1 MIWLFSGTWSSRN
14 EGHFELLKTGGV
26 AGDTRTR
33 RAIIAGRQTPPEA
46 HSDLSAPEL
55 RRKVFKW
62 QARMQVACRSAIF
75 GRSLNAKGFCGVGVT
90 VVRVS
95 SYG

>member
-33 RAIIAGRQTPPEA
+33 RAIIAGSQTPPEA
-46 HSDLSAPEL
+46 NSDLSAPDCDE
-55 RRKVFKW
+55 KVF
-62 QARMQVACRSAIF
+62 
-75 GRSLNAKGFCGVGVT
+75 
-90 VVRVS
+90 
-95 SYG
+95 

>member
-55 RRKVFKW
+55 RRKCFLNGKRACKLHV
-62 QARMQVACRSAIF
+62 ARLFSG
-75 GRSLNAKGFCGVGVT
+75 GRSMRRGSAA
-90 VVRVS
+90 
-95 SYG
+95 